1 MSKYKININ
10 TQNKVK
16 IGIKLYKCHWEMNI
30 DQKEKEKV
38 RFTDRHSG
46 RQAPYLDVQSFTPTP
61 VLLVT
66 SCWTENI
73 NSLNVKLNPI
83 CRLLALLGAH
93 HIFHV
98 SRIRVK

>member
-1 MSKYKININ
+1 
-10 TQNKVK
+10 
-16 IGIKLYKCHWEMNI
+16 MNI

-66 SCWTENI
+66 SC
-73 NSLNVKLNPI
+73 
-83 CRLLALLGAH
+83 
-93 HIFHV
+93 
-98 SRIRVK
+98 